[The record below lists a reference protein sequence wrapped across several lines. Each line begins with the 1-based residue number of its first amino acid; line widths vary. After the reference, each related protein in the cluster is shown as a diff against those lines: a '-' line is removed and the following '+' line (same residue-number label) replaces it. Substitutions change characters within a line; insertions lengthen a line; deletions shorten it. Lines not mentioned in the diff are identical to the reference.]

1 MNNEDFITFADGNKI
16 TNKYIYMGGIFGTI
30 SKKSCVADLFYG
42 TDYNSHLGTRRGGMA
57 TFCKEKGFVRS
68 IHNLES
74 SYFRTKFEPT
84 LDRFEG
90 ATSGIGVISDTDAQP
105 LIMNSHLGK
114 FAICTV
120 AKILNKDELTNEM
133 LEKNMHFA
141 EMSLGSTNPT
151 ELVALLIIQGKTF
164 KEGIENVYR
173 HIKGSCTML
182 LLTDHGIICAR
193 DSWGR
198 TPIIIGK
205 KDGAYAASSESTS
218 FPNLDFDTVYNV
230 GPGEIVKLT
239 ADGMEQIR
247 KPNKK
252 MQVCSFLWVYYGFPT
267 STYEGKNVEQAR
279 FDNGFN
285 MAKTDPVEVDCCSG
299 IPDSGT
305 GMAMG
310 YAAGKNV
317 PYQRCIAKYTP
328 TWPRSFTPS
337 NQSMRS
343 LVAKMKLIPNKAM
356 LQGKKVLF
364 CDDSIVRGTQ
374 LRDNVKVL
382 FDQAGLKE
390 CHMRIACPPLV
401 YGCPFINFTSS
412 KSDMELITRRMIQ
425 KFEGDPNKNLDK
437 YATTDSPEYKRMVDE
452 IAKELGLTT
461 LKFNTIEQLIEAI
474 GLPKCQVCTHCFD
487 GSSQFSLETFADED

>member
-1 MNNEDFITFADGNKI
+1 
-16 TNKYIYMGGIFGTI
+16 MGGIFGTI

-141 EMSLGSTNPT
+141 EMSSGSTNPT

-437 YATTDSPEYKRMVDE
+437 YATTDSPEYKRMVGE

>member
-1 MNNEDFITFADGNKI
+1 
-16 TNKYIYMGGIFGTI
+16 MGGIFGTI
-30 SKKSCVADLFYG
+30 SKKSCVSDLFYG

-57 TFCKEKGFVRS
+57 TYSEEKGFVRS

-74 SYFRTKFEPT
+74 SYFRTKFEST
-84 LDRFEG
+84 LDKFEG
-90 ATSGIGVISDTDAQP
+90 SKAGIGVISDTDAQP
-105 LIMNSHLGK
+105 LIMNSHLGR

-120 AKILNKDELTNEM
+120 AKIVNLEELTQH
-133 LEKNMHFA
+133 LLDKNMHFA
-141 EMSLGSTNPT
+141 EMSSGRTNPT

-164 KEGIENVYR
+164 EEGIENVYR
-173 HIKGSCTML
+173 HIKGSCTMMI
-182 LLTDHGIICAR
+182 LTADSLICAR

-205 KDGAYAASSESTS
+205 KEGAYAASSESTS
-218 FPNLDFDTVYNV
+218 FPNLDFETVYNV
-230 GPGEIVKLT
+230 GPGEIVRLT
-239 ADGMEQIR
+239 ADGMEQVR

-267 STYEGKNVEQAR
+267 STYENRNVEDVR
-279 FDNGFN
+279 FTNGYN
-285 MAKTDPVEVDCCSG
+285 AGREDTDDVDCVCG
-299 IPDSGT
+299 IPDSGI
-305 GMAMG
+305 GMALG

-317 PYQRCIAKYTP
+317 PYQRCISKYTP

-356 LQGKKVLF
+356 LKGKRVLF

-382 FDQAGLKE
+382 FESGLKE

-401 YGCPFINFTSS
+401 YGCPFINFPSS
-412 KSDMELITRRMIQ
+412 KSDMELITRRIIER
-425 KFEGDPNKNLDK
+425 FEGDASKNLDK
-437 YATTDSPEYKRMVDE
+437 YATTGSPEYKRMVDA

-461 LKFNTIEQLIEAI
+461 LKFNTIEQLVEAI

-487 GSSQFSLETFADED
+487 GSSKYTLEELADE

>member
-1 MNNEDFITFADGNKI
+1 
-16 TNKYIYMGGIFGTI
+16 MGGIFGTI

-57 TFCKEKGFVRS
+57 TYSPDKGFIRS

-74 SYFRTKFEPT
+74 SYFRTKFEAT

-90 ATSGIGVISDTDAQP
+90 CTSGIGVISDTDAQP
-105 LIMNSHLGK
+105 LIIHSHLGQ

-120 AKILNKDELTNEM
+120 AKIANMEQLVADM
-133 LEKNMHFA
+133 LSKNMHFS
-141 EMSLGSTNPT
+141 EFSSGKTNPT
-151 ELVALLIIQGKTF
+151 ELVALLITQGKTF
-164 KEGIENVYR
+164 REGIENVYH
-173 HIKGSCTML
+173 HIKGSCTMMI
-182 LLTDHGIICAR
+182 LTADRIICAR

-198 TPIIIGK
+198 TPLIIGRK
-205 KDGAYAASSESTS
+205 EGAYAASSETTS
-218 FPNLDFDTVYNV
+218 FPNLDFETCYEL
-230 GPGEIVKLT
+230 GPGEIVSMT
-239 ADGMEQIR
+239 AQGIEQIR
-247 KPNKK
+247 PANKK

-267 STYEGKNVEQAR
+267 STYEGRNVEKVR
-279 FDNGFN
+279 FDNGYK
-285 MAKTDPVEVDCCSG
+285 MAQADDVEVDCCSG

-310 YAAGKNV
+310 YAAGKKV

-328 TWPRSFTPS
+328 TWPRSFTPA
-337 NQSMRS
+337 NQAMRS
-343 LVAKMKLIPNKAM
+343 LVAKMKLIPNQAM
-356 LQGKKVLF
+356 LEGKRVLF

-382 FDQAGLKE
+382 FDQAHIKE

-412 KSDMELITRRMIQ
+412 KSDMELITRRIIER
-425 KFEGDPNKNLDK
+425 FEGNADKNLDR
-437 YATTDSPEYKRMVDE
+437 YATTGTPEYQRMVDA
-452 IAKELGLTT
+452 IAQELGLTS
-461 LKFNTIEQLIEAI
+461 LRFNSIEQLIEAI

-487 GSSQFSLETFADED
+487 GSSQYTLSENADE

>member
-1 MNNEDFITFADGNKI
+1 
-16 TNKYIYMGGIFGTI
+16 MGGIFGTI

-57 TFCKEKGFVRS
+57 AFEREKGFVRS
-68 IHNLES
+68 IHNLENA
-74 SYFRTKFEPT
+74 YFRSKFEPSLGKFDGCT
-84 LDRFEG
+84 
-90 ATSGIGVISDTDAQP
+90 AGIGAISDTDAQP
-105 LIMNSHLGK
+105 LVMNSHLGS

-120 AKILNKDELTNEM
+120 AKIVNIDELSRKL

-141 EMSLGSTNPT
+141 EMSSGKTNPT
-151 ELVALLIIQGKTF
+151 ELVALLLIQGKTF
-164 KEGIENVYR
+164 RDGIENVFR
-173 HIKGSCTML
+173 HIKGSCSML
-182 LLTDHGIICAR
+182 ILTDNGIICAR

-198 TPIIIGK
+198 TPLVIGK
-205 KDGAYAASSESTS
+205 KDGAYAVSSESTS
-218 FPNLDFDTVYNV
+218 FPNLDYEIEYNV
-230 GPGEIVKLT
+230 GPGEIVKIT

-247 KPNKK
+247 PANKK
-252 MQVCSFLWVYYGFPT
+252 MQICSFLWVYYGFPT
-267 STYEGKNVEQAR
+267 STYEGRNVEEAR
-279 FDNGFN
+279 FANGYSL
-285 MAKTDPVEVDCCSG
+285 AKVDDVEIDCVSG

-310 YAAGKNV
+310 YAAGKCV

-328 TWPRSFTPS
+328 TWPRSFTPA
-337 NQSMRS
+337 NQAMRS

-356 LQGKKVLF
+356 LKGKRVLF

-382 FDQAGLKE
+382 FDAGLKE

-412 KSDMELITRRMIQ
+412 KSDMELITRRIIEG
-425 KFEGDPNKNLDK
+425 FEGDANKDLDK
-437 YATTDSPEYKRMVDE
+437 YATTDSPQYQRMVE
-452 IAKELGLTT
+452 AIRKQLGLTS
-461 LKFNTIEQLIEAI
+461 LKFNTVEQLIEAI

-487 GSSQFSLETFADED
+487 GSSAYTLNEQADE

>member
-1 MNNEDFITFADGNKI
+1 
-16 TNKYIYMGGIFGTI
+16 MGGIFGTI
-30 SKKSCVADLFYG
+30 SKKSCVSDLFYG

-57 TFCKEKGFVRS
+57 TYSEEKGFVRS

-74 SYFRTKFEPT
+74 SYFRTKFEST
-84 LDRFEG
+84 LDKFEG
-90 ATSGIGVISDTDAQP
+90 SKAGIGVISDTDAQP
-105 LIMNSHLGK
+105 LIMNSHLGR

-120 AKILNKDELTNEM
+120 AKIVNLEELTQH
-133 LEKNMHFA
+133 LLDKNMHFA
-141 EMSLGSTNPT
+141 EMSSGRTNPT

-164 KEGIENVYR
+164 EEGIENVYR
-173 HIKGSCTML
+173 HIKGSCTMMI
-182 LLTDHGIICAR
+182 LTADSLICAR

-205 KDGAYAASSESTS
+205 KEGAYAASSESTS
-218 FPNLDFDTVYNV
+218 FPDLDFETVYNV
-230 GPGEIVKLT
+230 GPGEIVRLT
-239 ADGMEQIR
+239 ADGMEQVR

-267 STYEGKNVEQAR
+267 STYENRNVEDVR
-279 FDNGFN
+279 FTNGYN
-285 MAKTDPVEVDCCSG
+285 AGREDTDDVDCVCG
-299 IPDSGT
+299 IPDSGI
-305 GMAMG
+305 GMALG

-317 PYQRCIAKYTP
+317 PYQRCISKYTP

-356 LQGKKVLF
+356 LKGKRVLF

-382 FDQAGLKE
+382 FESGLKE

-412 KSDMELITRRMIQ
+412 KSDMELITRRIIER
-425 KFEGDPNKNLDK
+425 FEGDASKNLDK
-437 YATTDSPEYKRMVDE
+437 YATTGSPEYKRMVDA

-461 LKFNTIEQLIEAI
+461 LKFNTIEQLVEAI

-487 GSSQFSLETFADED
+487 GSSKYTLEELADE

>member
-1 MNNEDFITFADGNKI
+1 
-16 TNKYIYMGGIFGTI
+16 MGGIFGTI

-57 TFCKEKGFVRS
+57 AFEREKGFVRS
-68 IHNLES
+68 IHNLENA
-74 SYFRTKFEPT
+74 YFRSKFEPSLGKFDGCT
-84 LDRFEG
+84 
-90 ATSGIGVISDTDAQP
+90 AGIGAISDTDAQP
-105 LIMNSHLGK
+105 LVMNSHLGS

-120 AKILNKDELTNEM
+120 AKIVNIDELSRKL

-141 EMSLGSTNPT
+141 EMSSGKTNPT
-151 ELVALLIIQGKTF
+151 ELVALLLIQGKTF
-164 KEGIENVYR
+164 RDGIENVFR
-173 HIKGSCTML
+173 HIKGSCSML
-182 LLTDHGIICAR
+182 ILTENGIICAR

-198 TPIIIGK
+198 TPLVIGK
-205 KDGAYAASSESTS
+205 KDGAYAVSSESTS
-218 FPNLDFDTVYNV
+218 FPNLDYEIEYNV
-230 GPGEIVKLT
+230 GPGEIVKIT

-247 KPNKK
+247 PANKK
-252 MQVCSFLWVYYGFPT
+252 MQICSFLWVYYGFPT
-267 STYEGKNVEQAR
+267 STYEGRNVEEAR
-279 FDNGFN
+279 FANGYSL
-285 MAKTDPVEVDCCSG
+285 AKVDDVEIDCVSG

-310 YAAGKNV
+310 YAAGKCV

-337 NQSMRS
+337 NQAMRS

-356 LQGKKVLF
+356 LKGKRVLF

-382 FDQAGLKE
+382 FDAGLKE

-412 KSDMELITRRMIQ
+412 KSDMELITRRIIEG
-425 KFEGDPNKNLDK
+425 FEGDANKDLDK
-437 YATTDSPEYKRMVDE
+437 YATTNSPQYQRMVE
-452 IAKELGLTT
+452 AIRKQLGLTS
-461 LKFNTIEQLIEAI
+461 LKFNTVEQLIEAI

-487 GSSQFSLETFADED
+487 GSSAYTLNEQADE

>member
-1 MNNEDFITFADGNKI
+1 
-16 TNKYIYMGGIFGTI
+16 MGGIFGTI
-30 SKKSCVADLFYG
+30 SKKSCVSDLFYG

-57 TFCKEKGFVRS
+57 TYSEEKGFVRS

-74 SYFRTKFEPT
+74 SYFRTKFEST
-84 LDRFEG
+84 LDKFEG
-90 ATSGIGVISDTDAQP
+90 SKAGIGVISDTDAQP
-105 LIMNSHLGK
+105 LIMNSHLGR

-120 AKILNKDELTNEM
+120 AKIVNLEELTQH
-133 LEKNMHFA
+133 LLDKNMHFA
-141 EMSLGSTNPT
+141 EMSSGRTNPT

-164 KEGIENVYR
+164 EEGIENVYR
-173 HIKGSCTML
+173 HIKGSCTMMI
-182 LLTDHGIICAR
+182 LTADSLICAR

-205 KDGAYAASSESTS
+205 KEGAYAASSESTS
-218 FPNLDFDTVYNV
+218 FPNLDFETVYNV
-230 GPGEIVKLT
+230 GPGEIVRLT
-239 ADGMEQIR
+239 ADGMEQVR

-267 STYEGKNVEQAR
+267 STYENRNVEDVR
-279 FDNGFN
+279 FTNGYN
-285 MAKTDPVEVDCCSG
+285 AGREDTDDVDCVCG
-299 IPDSGT
+299 IPDSGI
-305 GMAMG
+305 GMALG

-317 PYQRCIAKYTP
+317 PYQRCISKYTP

-356 LQGKKVLF
+356 LKGKRVLF

-382 FDQAGLKE
+382 FESGLKE

-401 YGCPFINFTSS
+401 DGCPFINFTSA
-412 KSDMELITRRMIQ
+412 KSDMELITRRIIER
-425 KFEGDPNKNLDK
+425 FEGDASKNLDK
-437 YATTDSPEYKRMVDE
+437 YATTGSPEYKRMVDA

-461 LKFNTIEQLIEAI
+461 LKFNTIEQLVEAI

-487 GSSQFSLETFADED
+487 GSSKYTLEELADE

>member
-1 MNNEDFITFADGNKI
+1 
-16 TNKYIYMGGIFGTI
+16 
-30 SKKSCVADLFYG
+30 
-42 TDYNSHLGTRRGGMA
+42 MA
-57 TFCKEKGFVRS
+57 TYSQEKGFVRS

-74 SYFRTKFEPT
+74 SYFRTKFESS
-84 LDRFEG
+84 LDKFEG
-90 ATSGIGVISDTDAQP
+90 STSGIGVISDTDAQP
-105 LIMNSHLGK
+105 LIMNSHLGR

-120 AKILNKDELTNEM
+120 AKIVNIEALTQEL
-133 LEKNMHFA
+133 LDKNMHFA
-141 EMSLGSTNPT
+141 EMSSGSTNPT

-182 LLTDHGIICAR
+182 IRAEDGILCAR

-205 KDGAYAASSESTS
+205 KEGAYAASTESTS
-218 FPNLDFDTVYNV
+218 FPNLDYEIEYNV
-230 GPGEIVKLT
+230 GPGEIMKIT

-247 KPNKK
+247 EPNKK
-252 MQVCSFLWVYYGFPT
+252 MQICSFLCVYYGFPT
-267 STYEGKNVEQAR
+267 SSYEGRNVEEVR
-279 FDNGFN
+279 FKNGYN
-285 MAKTDPVEVDCCSG
+285 MGKIDPVEVDCCSG

-337 NQSMRS
+337 NQTMRS
-343 LVAKMKLIPNKAM
+343 LVAKMKLIPNKTM
-356 LQGKKVLF
+356 LKGKRVLF

-412 KSDMELITRRMIQ
+412 KSDMELITRRIIE
-425 KFEGDPNKNLDK
+425 KFEGDANKNLDK
-437 YATTDSPEYKRMVDE
+437 YATTDSPEYKRMVDA
-452 IAKELGLTT
+452 IARELGLTS

-487 GSSQFSLETFADED
+487 GSSQYTLEEQADE

>member
-1 MNNEDFITFADGNKI
+1 
-16 TNKYIYMGGIFGTI
+16 MGGIFGTI
-30 SKKSCVADLFYG
+30 SKKSCVSDLFYG

-57 TFCKEKGFVRS
+57 TYSEEKGFVRS

-74 SYFRTKFEPT
+74 SYFRTKFEST
-84 LDRFEG
+84 LDKFEG
-90 ATSGIGVISDTDAQP
+90 SKAGIGVISDTDAQP
-105 LIMNSHLGK
+105 LIMNSHLGR

-120 AKILNKDELTNEM
+120 AKIVNLEELTQH
-133 LEKNMHFA
+133 LLDKNMHFA
-141 EMSLGSTNPT
+141 EMSSGRTNPT

-164 KEGIENVYR
+164 EEGIENVYR
-173 HIKGSCTML
+173 HIKGSCTMMI
-182 LLTDHGIICAR
+182 LTADSLICAR

-205 KDGAYAASSESTS
+205 KEGAYAASSESTS
-218 FPNLDFDTVYNV
+218 FPNLDFETVYNV
-230 GPGEIVKLT
+230 GPGEIVRLT
-239 ADGMEQIR
+239 ADGMEQVR

-267 STYEGKNVEQAR
+267 STYENRNVEDVR
-279 FDNGFN
+279 FTNGYN
-285 MAKTDPVEVDCCSG
+285 AGREDTDDVDCVCG
-299 IPDSGT
+299 IPDSGI
-305 GMAMG
+305 GMALG

-317 PYQRCIAKYTP
+317 PYQRCISKYTP

-356 LQGKKVLF
+356 LKGKRVLF

-382 FDQAGLKE
+382 FESGLKE

-412 KSDMELITRRMIQ
+412 KSDMELITRRIIER
-425 KFEGDPNKNLDK
+425 FEGDASKNLDK
-437 YATTDSPEYKRMVDE
+437 YATTGSPEYKRMVDA

-461 LKFNTIEQLIEAI
+461 LKFNTIEQLVDAI

-487 GSSQFSLETFADED
+487 GSSKYTLEELADE

>member
-1 MNNEDFITFADGNKI
+1 
-16 TNKYIYMGGIFGTI
+16 MGGIFGTI

-57 TFCKEKGFVRS
+57 AFEREKGFVRS
-68 IHNLES
+68 IHNLENA
-74 SYFRTKFEPT
+74 YFRSKFEPSLGKFDGCT
-84 LDRFEG
+84 
-90 ATSGIGVISDTDAQP
+90 AGIGAISDTDAQP
-105 LIMNSHLGK
+105 LVMNSHLGS

-120 AKILNKDELTNEM
+120 AKIVNIDELSRKL

-141 EMSLGSTNPT
+141 EMSSGKTNPT
-151 ELVALLIIQGKTF
+151 ELVALLLIQGKTF
-164 KEGIENVYR
+164 RDGIENVFR
-173 HIKGSCTML
+173 HIKGSCSML
-182 LLTDHGIICAR
+182 ILTDNGIICAR

-198 TPIIIGK
+198 TPLVIGK
-205 KDGAYAASSESTS
+205 KDGAYAVSSESTS
-218 FPNLDFDTVYNV
+218 FPNLDYEIEYNV
-230 GPGEIVKLT
+230 GPGEIVKIT
-239 ADGMEQIR
+239 AEGMEQIR
-247 KPNKK
+247 PANKK
-252 MQVCSFLWVYYGFPT
+252 MQICSFLWVYYGFPT
-267 STYEGKNVEQAR
+267 STYEGRNVEEAR
-279 FDNGFN
+279 FANGYSL
-285 MAKTDPVEVDCCSG
+285 AKADDVEIDCVSG

-310 YAAGKNV
+310 YAAGKCV

-337 NQSMRS
+337 NQAMRS

-356 LQGKKVLF
+356 LKGKRVLF

-382 FDQAGLKE
+382 FDAGLKE

-412 KSDMELITRRMIQ
+412 KSDMELITRRIIEG
-425 KFEGDPNKNLDK
+425 FEGDANKDLDK
-437 YATTDSPEYKRMVDE
+437 YATTNSPQYQRMVE
-452 IAKELGLTT
+452 AIRKQLGLTS
-461 LKFNTIEQLIEAI
+461 LKFNTVEQLIEAI

-487 GSSQFSLETFADED
+487 GSSAYTLNEQADE

>member
-141 EMSLGSTNPT
+141 EMSSGSTNPT

-487 GSSQFSLETFADED
+487 GSSQFSFETFADED

>member
-1 MNNEDFITFADGNKI
+1 
-16 TNKYIYMGGIFGTI
+16 MGGIFGTI

-57 TFCKEKGFVRS
+57 TYSEDKGFVRS

-84 LDRFEG
+84 LGRFEG
-90 ATSGIGVISDTDAQP
+90 SKSGIGVISDTDAQP
-105 LIMNSHLGK
+105 LVVNSHLGA

-120 AKILNKDELTNEM
+120 AKIVNIDELTRQ
-133 LEKNMHFA
+133 LLAQNMSFS
-141 EMSLGSTNPT
+141 EMSMGRTNPT
-151 ELVALLIIQGKTF
+151 ELVAQLLVQADSF
-164 KEGIENVYR
+164 VEGIANVYR
-173 HIKGSCTML
+173 HIKGSCSML
-182 LLTDHGIICAR
+182 ILTAHELICAR

-198 TPIIIGK
+198 TPIIIGHK
-205 KDGAYAASSESTS
+205 EGAYAASSESTA
-218 FPNLDFDTVYNV
+218 FPNLDFETVYDI
-230 GPGEIVKLT
+230 GPGEIVRLT
-239 ADGMEQIR
+239 ADGMEQLR
-247 KPNKK
+247 PANKK

-267 STYEGKNVEQAR
+267 STYEGKNVEEMR
-279 FDNGFN
+279 FANGYS
-285 MAKTDPVEVDCCSG
+285 MAKTDDVEVDCCSG

-310 YAAGKNV
+310 YAAGMGI

-337 NQSMRS
+337 NQAMRS
-343 LVAKMKLIPNKAM
+343 LVAKMKLIPNQAM
-356 LQGKKVLF
+356 LRDKRVLF

-374 LRDNVKVL
+374 LRDNVRVL
-382 FDQAGLKE
+382 FDAGLRE

-412 KSDMELITRRMIQ
+412 KSDMELITRRIIER
-425 KFEGDPNKNLDK
+425 FEGDANKNIEK
-437 YATTDSPEYKRMVDE
+437 YATTGSPEYRRMVDA
-452 IAKELGLTT
+452 IAQELGLTS
-461 LKFNTIEQLIEAI
+461 LRFNSIEQMVKAI

-487 GSSQFSLETFADED
+487 GSSQYTLCERTDE

>member
-1 MNNEDFITFADGNKI
+1 
-16 TNKYIYMGGIFGTI
+16 MGGIFGTI

-57 TFCKEKGFVRS
+57 AFEREKGFVRS
-68 IHNLES
+68 IHNLENA
-74 SYFRTKFEPT
+74 YFRSKFEPS
-84 LDRFEG
+84 LGKFDG
-90 ATSGIGVISDTDAQP
+90 CTSGIGAISDTDAQP
-105 LIMNSHLGK
+105 LVMNSHLGS

-120 AKILNKDELTNEM
+120 AKIVNIDELSRKL

-141 EMSLGSTNPT
+141 EMSSGKTNPT
-151 ELVALLIIQGKTF
+151 ELVALLLIQGKTF
-164 KEGIENVYR
+164 RDGIENVFR
-173 HIKGSCTML
+173 HIKGSCSML
-182 LLTDHGIICAR
+182 ILTDNGIICAR

-198 TPIIIGK
+198 TPLVIGK
-205 KDGAYAASSESTS
+205 KDGAYAVSSESTS
-218 FPNLDFDTVYNV
+218 FPNLDYEIEYNV
-230 GPGEIVKLT
+230 GPGEIVKIT

-247 KPNKK
+247 PANKK
-252 MQVCSFLWVYYGFPT
+252 MQICSFLWVYYGFPT
-267 STYEGKNVEQAR
+267 STYEGRNVEEAR
-279 FDNGFN
+279 FANGYSL
-285 MAKTDPVEVDCCSG
+285 AKADDVEIDCVSG

-310 YAAGKNV
+310 YAAGKCV

-337 NQSMRS
+337 NQAMRS

-356 LQGKKVLF
+356 LKGKRVLF

-382 FDQAGLKE
+382 FDAGLKE

-412 KSDMELITRRMIQ
+412 KSDMELITRRIIEG
-425 KFEGDPNKNLDK
+425 FEGDANKDLDK
-437 YATTDSPEYKRMVDE
+437 YATTNSPQYQRMVE
-452 IAKELGLTT
+452 AIRKQLGLTS
-461 LKFNTIEQLIEAI
+461 LKFNTVEQLIEAI

-487 GSSQFSLETFADED
+487 GSSAYTLNEQADE

>member
-141 EMSLGSTNPT
+141 EMSSGSTNPT

-285 MAKTDPVEVDCCSG
+285 MAKTDPVEADCCSG

>member
-1 MNNEDFITFADGNKI
+1 
-16 TNKYIYMGGIFGTI
+16 MGGIFGTI

-57 TFCKEKGFVRS
+57 AFEREKGFVRS
-68 IHNLES
+68 IHNLENA
-74 SYFRTKFEPT
+74 YFRSKFEPSLGKFDGCT
-84 LDRFEG
+84 
-90 ATSGIGVISDTDAQP
+90 AGIGAISDTDAQP
-105 LIMNSHLGK
+105 LVMNSHLGS

-120 AKILNKDELTNEM
+120 AKIVNIDELSRKL

-141 EMSLGSTNPT
+141 EMSSGKTNPT
-151 ELVALLIIQGKTF
+151 ELVALLLIQGKTF
-164 KEGIENVYR
+164 RDGIENVFR
-173 HIKGSCTML
+173 HIKGSCSML
-182 LLTDHGIICAR
+182 ILTDNGIICAR

-198 TPIIIGK
+198 TPLVIGK
-205 KDGAYAASSESTS
+205 KDGACAVSSESTS
-218 FPNLDFDTVYNV
+218 FPNLDYEIEYNV
-230 GPGEIVKLT
+230 GPGEIVKIT

-247 KPNKK
+247 PANKK
-252 MQVCSFLWVYYGFPT
+252 MQICSFLWVYYGFPT
-267 STYEGKNVEQAR
+267 STYEGRNVEEAR
-279 FDNGFN
+279 FANGYSL
-285 MAKTDPVEVDCCSG
+285 AKADDVEIDCVSG

-310 YAAGKNV
+310 YAAGKCV

-328 TWPRSFTPS
+328 TWPRSFTPA
-337 NQSMRS
+337 NQAMRS

-356 LQGKKVLF
+356 LKGKRVLF

-382 FDQAGLKE
+382 FDAGLKE

-412 KSDMELITRRMIQ
+412 KSDMELITRRIIES
-425 KFEGDPNKNLDK
+425 FEGDANKDLDK
-437 YATTDSPEYKRMVDE
+437 YATTDSPQYQRMVE
-452 IAKELGLTT
+452 AIRKQLGLTS
-461 LKFNTIEQLIEAI
+461 LKFNTVEQLIEAI

-487 GSSQFSLETFADED
+487 GSSAYTLNELADE

>member
-1 MNNEDFITFADGNKI
+1 
-16 TNKYIYMGGIFGTI
+16 MGGIFGTI

-42 TDYNSHLGTRRGGMA
+42 TDYNSHLGTRRGGLA
-57 TFCKEKGFVRS
+57 TYSSEKGFVRS

-74 SYFRTKFEPT
+74 SYFRTKFESI
-84 LDRFEG
+84 LDKFEG

-105 LIMNSHLGK
+105 LIMNSHLGR

-120 AKILNKDELTNEM
+120 AKIVNKEELTQH
-133 LEKNMHFA
+133 LLDKNMHFA
-141 EMSLGSTNPT
+141 EMSSGSTNPT

-164 KEGIENVYR
+164 REGIENVFH
-173 HIKGSCTML
+173 HIKGSCTMTI
-182 LLTDHGIICAR
+182 LTEDGIICAR

-198 TPIIIGK
+198 TPLIIGK
-205 KDGAYAASSESTS
+205 KADAYAVSSESTS
-218 FPNLDFDTVYNV
+218 FPNLDFETVHEV
-230 GPGEIVKLT
+230 GPGEIVKIT

-247 KPNKK
+247 PANKK
-252 MQVCSFLWVYYGFPT
+252 MQVCSFLWVYYGFK
-267 STYEGKNVEQAR
+267 G
-279 FDNGFN
+279 
-285 MAKTDPVEVDCCSG
+285 
-299 IPDSGT
+299 
-305 GMAMG
+305 
-310 YAAGKNV
+310 V

-356 LQGKKVLF
+356 LKGKRVLF

-412 KSDMELITRRMIQ
+412 KSDMELITRRIIE
-425 KFEGDPNKNLDK
+425 KFEGDANKDLDK
-437 YATTDSPEYKRMVDE
+437 YATTGSPQYQKMVDE
-452 IAKELGLTT
+452 IARQLGLTT
-461 LKFNTIEQLIEAI
+461 LKFNTIEQLVEAI

-487 GSSQFSLETFADED
+487 GSSAYTLNEFADAE